1 MRVRYKS
8 KVDVPD
14 NKAILW
20 TFNIKVAI
28 IYKAMEHE
36 YFRNIPLMAKSSL
49 IQSSLPKCHRDSW
62 SLLNSWNGLLHA

>member
-28 IYKAMEHE
+28 IYKAMEH
-36 YFRNIPLMAKSSL
+36 
-49 IQSSLPKCHRDSW
+49 
-62 SLLNSWNGLLHA
+62 